1 MVALPSIKGQS
12 KGATLKFKR
21 DQSGSGEVERDQYPL
36 RLNRELPAPDQ
47 VLRPISRQT
56 TFGACAMLLKD
67 TIRSHARTLAAF
79 AVSLVFAVVTLPAI
93 AQQ

>member
-1 MVALPSIKGQS
+1 
-12 KGATLKFKR
+12 
-21 DQSGSGEVERDQYPL
+21 
-36 RLNRELPAPDQ
+36 
-47 VLRPISRQT
+47 
-56 TFGACAMLLKD
+56 MLLKD